1 MMPASLSS
9 FSIGARPQVPPVGNP
24 DIWNTPA
31 GANDLSHASRCRIFL
46 NYVFH
51 YETLKRAELERGWNR
66 ARLYDANHQWLRP
79 YMSAS
84 GRMWFTWEPI
94 RFRKGDAKFPMPK
107 RNVFSPAIQDEV
119 SRLVGVGTKPY
130 VRVDD
135 PEAED
140 GAKAARQALLGR
152 NEQTGWDE
160 QNRQGCYHA
169 AMFGQWIHETGW
181 RINLMDTV
189 RRAPTEAMACPTC
202 MKPDGSRAF
211 VLKSPNLDPLEAAHL
226 RSRNPAAV
234 SDIEDMQT
242 RQQRFSARACPSC
255 SSRLEPYTPA
265 ESEIQSGS
273 DALGRPMYE
282 QQPQGED
289 FSECRSPYSFF
300 PENQGVGYQSDERM
314 NEWGFRD
321 PVSLTDLS
329 KWYRNG
335 RYVRPE
341 RNLEGGDTAGPVPI
355 AAAVS
360 IPAPNPPATPPA
372 SPESGETPAADA
384 PKPESRMVV
393 VGDSDFAAN
402 RAVRIQG
409 NQDMFLNMA
418 NWLAQQEDLIA
429 IRPRNPEDRPI
440 TITADQS
447 SMVRWFTLAIV
458 PALLIF
464 NAVRVYWRK
473 R

>member
-51 YETLKRAELERGWNR
+51 YETLKLAELERGWNR

-189 RRAPTEAMACPTC
+189 RRAPTEAMACPTWA
-202 MKPDGSRAF
+202 PRA
-211 VLKSPNLDPLEAAHL
+211 AWA
-226 RSRNPAAV
+226 
-234 SDIEDMQT
+234 T
-242 RQQRFSARACPSC
+242 R
-255 SSRLEPYTPA
+255 
-265 ESEIQSGS
+265 
-273 DALGRPMYE
+273 
-282 QQPQGED
+282 
-289 FSECRSPYSFF
+289 
-300 PENQGVGYQSDERM
+300 
-314 NEWGFRD
+314 
-321 PVSLTDLS
+321 
-329 KWYRNG
+329 
-335 RYVRPE
+335 
-341 RNLEGGDTAGPVPI
+341 
-355 AAAVS
+355 
-360 IPAPNPPATPPA
+360 
-372 SPESGETPAADA
+372 
-384 PKPESRMVV
+384 
-393 VGDSDFAAN
+393 
-402 RAVRIQG
+402 
-409 NQDMFLNMA
+409 
-418 NWLAQQEDLIA
+418 
-429 IRPRNPEDRPI
+429 
-440 TITADQS
+440 S
-447 SMVRWFTLAIV
+447 SMERSSSIL
-458 PALLIF
+458 
-464 NAVRVYWRK
+464 R
-473 R
+473 